1 MPEIKTYAD
10 NPAVAAEFAKYLCDW
25 INAQPQEKITV
36 SLSGGSTPK
45 LLFQVLA
52 SEILLKP
59 LTGPRS
65 IFSGVTSVVLP
76 PTMPKAIT
84 VSVRRCCWI
93 RFPFQQRTYTE
104 C

>member
-25 INAQPQEKITV
+25 INAQTQDKITV

-52 SEILLKP
+52 NDFAPVSYTH
-59 LTGPRS
+59 LT
-65 IFSGVTSVVLP
+65 LP
-76 PTMPKAIT
+76 TTPD
-84 VSVRRCCWI
+84 V
-93 RFPFQQRTYTE
+93 
-104 C
+104 